1 MKIIKM
7 LIILAV
13 GAVCLFA
20 AVHFTGNY
28 VAEVQAKDKTLAE
41 VIIQN
46 QLEAELN
53 KAEEQAKEE
62 LGETLVT
69 TVLETKPVTTTTT
82 TTVTTT
88 TVTTTTPVT
97 TATEAATTTAATTTA
112 AVTTAEVTTTTVPPE
127 EEIITEFTRGGL
139 LPKDRTGIPFKTIF
153 TLTEEEQ
160 LRFTQFLIDHYFLN
174 GDMYV
179 ETETRPTLKEKKTLA
194 NDMQKCSVAALNLIM
209 EKVNLSDVTT
219 ILTVDYAPIGA
230 EIRAM
235 RSDFAE
241 KYKDAHKNGEQFG
254 KLYDNSLLFFD
265 RMITAVDKLQ
275 KSAKE
280 YSEST
285 NIFFA
290 GLVLAKAVEEVI
302 IPEIMAVLEQSFDL
316 VEITQDIFLEGT
328 QGTKLLSRDE
338 VSEVIT
344 NPALILDTGLA

>member
-20 AVHFTGNY
+20 AVHFTGAY
-28 VAEVQAKDKTLAE
+28 VAEVQASDKILAE

-82 TTVTTT
+82 ATTT
-88 TVTTTTPVT
+88 TVTTTAITTTTPVT
-97 TATEAATTTAATTTA
+97 TTTASTTA
-112 AVTTAEVTTTTVPPE
+112 VTTTTAVITATEPPE
-127 EEIITEFTRGGL
+127 DEIITEFTRGGL
-139 LPKDRTGIPFKTIF
+139 LPTDRKGIPFKTIF
-153 TLTEEEQ
+153 TLTEGEQ
-160 LRFTQFLIDHYFLN
+160 LRFTQFLIEHYFLN

-179 ETETRPTLKEKKTLA
+179 EAETRPALKEKKSLA
-194 NDMQKCSVAALNLIM
+194 NDMQKCSIAALNLVM

-219 ILTVDYAPIGA
+219 ILTVDYAPVSA
-230 EIRAM
+230 EIRRM
-235 RSDFAE
+235 RSDFE
-241 KYKDAHKNGEQFG
+241 KNYKDAYKNGEQFG
-254 KLYDNSLLFFD
+254 KLYNNSLLLFD

-280 YSEST
+280 YSDST

-316 VEITQDIFLEGT
+316 VEINQEIFLEGT
-328 QGTKLLSRDE
+328 QGTKLLSRNE
-338 VSEVIT
+338 VSEIIT

>member
-20 AVHFTGNY
+20 AVHFTGAY
-28 VAEVQAKDKTLAE
+28 VAEVSAKDKTLAE

-62 LGETLVT
+62 LGEALVT

-82 TTVTTT
+82 TITTT

-97 TATEAATTTAATTTA
+97 TATEAATTTTATTTA
-112 AVTTAEVTTTTVPPE
+112 TVTTAEVTTTTTPPE
-127 EEIITEFTRGGL
+127 EEIITEFTRGGV
-139 LPKDRTGIPFKTIF
+139 LPTDRKGIPFKTIF
-153 TLTEEEQ
+153 TLTEGEQ
-160 LRFTQFLIDHYFLN
+160 LRFTQFLVDRYFLN

-179 ETETRPTLKEKKTLA
+179 EAETRPALKEKKSLA
-194 NDMQKCSVAALNLIM
+194 NEMQKCSVAALNLIM

-219 ILTVDYAPIGA
+219 VLTVDYAPIGA
-230 EIRAM
+230 EIRSM
-235 RSDFAE
+235 RSDFE
-241 KYKDAHKNGEQFG
+241 TKYKDAYKNGEQFG
-254 KLYDNSLLFFD
+254 KLYDNSLLYFD

-290 GLVLAKAVEEVI
+290 GLVLAKAVEGVI
-302 IPEIMAVLEQSFDL
+302 VPEIMAVLEQSFDL

-328 QGTKLLSRDE
+328 QGTRLLSRDE

>member
-1 MKIIKM
+1 MKILKM

-20 AVHFTGNY
+20 AVHFTGAY
-28 VAEVQAKDKTLAE
+28 VAEVSAKDKTLAE

-62 LGETLVT
+62 LGEALVT

-82 TTVTTT
+82 VTTT
-88 TVTTTTPVT
+88 TVTTTTSVTTTTEATTTTTPVT
-97 TATEAATTTAATTTA
+97 TTTKA
-112 AVTTAEVTTTTVPPE
+112 AVTTTEPPE
-127 EEIITEFTRGGL
+127 EEIITEFTRGGV
-139 LPKDRTGIPFKTIF
+139 LPTDRKGIPFKTIF
-153 TLTEEEQ
+153 TLTEGEQ
-160 LRFTQFLIDHYFLN
+160 LRFTQFLVDRYFLN

-179 ETETRPTLKEKKTLA
+179 EAETRPALKEKKSLA
-194 NDMQKCSVAALNLIM
+194 NEMQKCSVAALNLIM
-209 EKVNLSDVTT
+209 EKVNISDVTT
-219 ILTVDYAPIGA
+219 ILMVDYAPIGT
-230 EIRAM
+230 EIRSM
-235 RSDFAE
+235 RSDFE
-241 KYKDAHKNGEQFG
+241 TKYKDAYKNGEQFR
-254 KLYDNSLLFFD
+254 KLYDNSLLYFD

-290 GLVLAKAVEEVI
+290 GLILAKAVEGVI
-302 IPEIMAVLEQSFDL
+302 VPEIMAVLEQSFDL

-328 QGTKLLSRDE
+328 QGTRLLSRDE

>member
-20 AVHFTGNY
+20 AVHFTDAY

-46 QLEAELN
+46 QLESEMS

-82 TTVTTT
+82 ATTT
-88 TVTTTTPVT
+88 TVTTTVTTTTTPVT
-97 TATEAATTTAATTTA
+97 TTTAAITSAPTAILATTTA
-112 AVTTAEVTTTTVPPE
+112 EPLE
-127 EEIITEFTRGGL
+127 EEIITEFTRGGV
-139 LPKDRTGIPFKTIF
+139 LPADRTGIPFKTLF
-153 TLTEEEQ
+153 TLTEGEQ

-174 GDMYV
+174 GDLYV
-179 ETETRPTLKEKKTLA
+179 EEETRPALKEKKSLA
-194 NDMQKCSVAALNLIM
+194 NDMQKCSVAALNLVM

-219 ILTVDYAPIGA
+219 ILTVDYASVGT
-230 EIRAM
+230 EIRRM
-235 RSDFAE
+235 RSDFE
-241 KYKDAHKNGEQFG
+241 GKYKDAYKNGEQFG
-254 KLYDNSLLFFD
+254 KLYDNSLAFFD

-302 IPEIMAVLEQSFDL
+302 VPEIMAVLEQSFDL

-328 QGTKLLSRDE
+328 QGTKLLSREE

>member
-20 AVHFTGNY
+20 AVHFTGAY
-28 VAEVQAKDKTLAE
+28 VAEVQASDKTLAE

-82 TTVTTT
+82 ATTT
-88 TVTTTTPVT
+88 TAITTTTPVT
-97 TATEAATTTAATTTA
+97 TTTASTTAVATTTAVITAT
-112 AVTTAEVTTTTVPPE
+112 EPPE

-139 LPKDRTGIPFKTIF
+139 LPTDRKGIPFKTIF
-153 TLTEEEQ
+153 TLTEGEQ
-160 LRFTQFLIDHYFLN
+160 LRFTQFLIEHYFLN

-179 ETETRPTLKEKKTLA
+179 EAETRPALKEKKSLA
-194 NDMQKCSVAALNLIM
+194 NDMQKCSIAALNLVM

-219 ILTVDYAPIGA
+219 ILTVDYAPVSA
-230 EIRAM
+230 EIRRM
-235 RSDFAE
+235 RSDFE
-241 KYKDAHKNGEQFG
+241 KNYKDAYKNGEQFG
-254 KLYDNSLLFFD
+254 KLYNNSLLLFD

-280 YSEST
+280 YSDST

-316 VEITQDIFLEGT
+316 VEINQEIFLEGT
-328 QGTKLLSRDE
+328 QGTKLLSRNE
-338 VSEVIT
+338 VSEIIT

>member
-20 AVHFTGNY
+20 AVHFTGAY
-28 VAEVQAKDKTLAE
+28 VAEVQANDKTLAE

-53 KAEEQAKEE
+53 KAEEQAKGE
-62 LGETLVT
+62 LGEMLVT

-82 TTVTTT
+82 ATTT
-88 TVTTTTPVT
+88 TAITTTTPVT
-97 TATEAATTTAATTTA
+97 TTTASTTA
-112 AVTTAEVTTTTVPPE
+112 VTTTTAVITATEPPE
-127 EEIITEFTRGGL
+127 DEIITEFTRGGL
-139 LPKDRTGIPFKTIF
+139 LPTDRKGIPFKTIF
-153 TLTEEEQ
+153 TLTESEQ
-160 LRFTQFLIDHYFLN
+160 LRFTQFLIEHYFLN

-179 ETETRPTLKEKKTLA
+179 EAETRPVLKEKKALA
-194 NDMQKCSVAALNLIM
+194 NDMQKCSIAALNLVM

-219 ILTVDYAPIGA
+219 ILTVDYAPVSA
-230 EIRAM
+230 EIRRI
-235 RSDFAE
+235 RSDFE
-241 KYKDAHKNGEQFG
+241 KNYKDAYKNGERFG
-254 KLYDNSLLFFD
+254 KLYDNSLLLFD

-302 IPEIMAVLEQSFDL
+302 VPEIMAVLEQSFDL
-316 VEITQDIFLEGT
+316 VEINQEIFLEGT

-338 VSEVIT
+338 VSEIIT

>member
-1 MKIIKM
+1 MKILKM

-20 AVHFTGNY
+20 AVHFTGAY
-28 VAEVQAKDKTLAE
+28 VAEVSAKDKTLAE

-62 LGETLVT
+62 QGEALVT

-82 TTVTTT
+82 VTTT
-88 TVTTTTPVT
+88 TITTTPITTTTPVT
-97 TATEAATTTAATTTA
+97 TTTVATT
-112 AVTTAEVTTTTVPPE
+112 AVTTPSATTVTEPSE
-127 EEIITEFTRGGL
+127 EEIITEFTRGGM
-139 LPKDRTGIPFKTIF
+139 LPTDRTGIPFKTIF
-153 TLTEEEQ
+153 TLTEGEQ

-174 GDMYV
+174 GDIYV
-179 ETETRPTLKEKKTLA
+179 ENETRPALKEKKSLA
-194 NDMQKCSVAALNLIM
+194 NEMQKCSVAALNLIM

-219 ILTVDYAPIGA
+219 ILTVDYAPIGT

-241 KYKDAHKNGEQFG
+241 KYKDAYKNGEQFG

-302 IPEIMAVLEQSFDL
+302 VPEIMAVLEQSFDL

-328 QGTKLLSRDE
+328 QGTRLLSRDE

-344 NPALILDTGLA
+344 NPALVLDTGLA

>member
-1 MKIIKM
+1 MKIIKI
-7 LIILAV
+7 LIIIAV

-20 AVHFTGNY
+20 AVHFTGAY
-28 VAEVQAKDKTLAE
+28 VEEVTAEEKSLAE

-69 TVLETKPVTTTTT
+69 TALETKPVTTTSATTTMPVTTTTTSVT

-88 TVTTTTPVT
+88 TTSATTTTTAPVTTTTATVT
-97 TATEAATTTAATTTA
+97 EK
-112 AVTTAEVTTTTVPPE
+112 P
-127 EEIITEFTRGGL
+127 EEIITEFTRGGI

-153 TLTEEEQ
+153 TLTESEQ
-160 LRFTQFLIDHYFLN
+160 QRFTQFLIDHYFLN
-174 GDMYV
+174 GDIYV
-179 ETETRPTLKEKKTLA
+179 NNETRPELREKKNIA
-194 NDMQKCSVAALNLIM
+194 NQMQKSAIASLNLVM

-219 ILTVDYAPIGA
+219 ILKVDYAPIGS
-230 EIRAM
+230 EIRTI
-235 RSDFAE
+235 RDNFAE
-241 KYKDAHKNGEQFG
+241 NYKDAHKYGEQYE
-254 KLYDNSLLFFD
+254 KLYDRCLVFID
-265 RMITAVDKLQ
+265 RLIVAVDKLQ

-290 GLVLAKAVEEVI
+290 GIVLGKAVEGVI

-316 VEITQDIFLEGT
+316 VEITQDIYLEGT

-338 VSEVIT
+338 VTEIIG

>member
-82 TTVTTT
+82 AVTTT

-112 AVTTAEVTTTTVPPE
+112 TVTTAEVTTTTTPAE

-160 LRFTQFLIDHYFLN
+160 LRFTQFLVDHYFLN

-179 ETETRPTLKEKKTLA
+179 EAETRPALKEKKTLA

-241 KYKDAHKNGEQFG
+241 KYKDAYKNGEQFG

-302 IPEIMAVLEQSFDL
+302 VPEIMAVLEQSFDL

>member
-20 AVHFTGNY
+20 AVHFTGAY
-28 VAEVQAKDKTLAE
+28 VAEVQASDKTLAE

-82 TTVTTT
+82 TTITTT
-88 TVTTTTPVT
+88 AITTTTPVT
-97 TATEAATTTAATTTA
+97 TTTASTTA
-112 AVTTAEVTTTTVPPE
+112 VTTTTAVITATEPPE

-139 LPKDRTGIPFKTIF
+139 LPTDRKGIPFKTIF
-153 TLTEEEQ
+153 TLTEGEQ
-160 LRFTQFLIDHYFLN
+160 LRFTQFLIEHYFLN

-179 ETETRPTLKEKKTLA
+179 EAETRPALKEKKSLA
-194 NDMQKCSVAALNLIM
+194 NDMQKCSIAALNLVM

-219 ILTVDYAPIGA
+219 ILTVDYAPVSA
-230 EIRAM
+230 EIRRI
-235 RSDFAE
+235 RSDFE
-241 KYKDAHKNGEQFG
+241 KNYKDAYKNGERFG
-254 KLYDNSLLFFD
+254 KLYDNSLLLFD

-302 IPEIMAVLEQSFDL
+302 VPEIMAVLEQSFDL
-316 VEITQDIFLEGT
+316 VEINQEIFLEGT
-328 QGTKLLSRDE
+328 QGTKLLSRNE
-338 VSEVIT
+338 VSEIIT

>member
-1 MKIIKM
+1 
-7 LIILAV
+7 
-13 GAVCLFA
+13 
-20 AVHFTGNY
+20 
-28 VAEVQAKDKTLAE
+28 
-41 VIIQN
+41 
-46 QLEAELN
+46 
-53 KAEEQAKEE
+53 
-62 LGETLVT
+62 
-69 TVLETKPVTTTTT
+69 
-82 TTVTTT
+82 
-88 TVTTTTPVT
+88 
-97 TATEAATTTAATTTA
+97 
-112 AVTTAEVTTTTVPPE
+112 
-127 EEIITEFTRGGL
+127 
-139 LPKDRTGIPFKTIF
+139 
-153 TLTEEEQ
+153 
-160 LRFTQFLIDHYFLN
+160 
-174 GDMYV
+174 MYV
-179 ETETRPTLKEKKTLA
+179 ETETRPALKEKKSLA

-219 ILTVDYAPIGA
+219 ILTVDYAPIGT

>member
-7 LIILAV
+7 FIILAV

-20 AVHFTGNY
+20 AVHFTGAY

-82 TTVTTT
+82 VATTT
-88 TVTTTTPVT
+88 ATTTSVITTTPVT
-97 TATEAATTTAATTTA
+97 TTTAAITTVTAAASTTTK
-112 AVTTAEVTTTTVPPE
+112 PPE

-139 LPKDRTGIPFKTIF
+139 LPTDRNGIPFKTIF
-153 TLTEEEQ
+153 TLTESEQ

-179 ETETRPTLKEKKTLA
+179 EAETRPALKEKKALA
-194 NDMQKCSVAALNLIM
+194 NDMQKCSIAALNLVM

-219 ILTVDYAPIGA
+219 ILTVDYAPVST
-230 EIRAM
+230 EIRRM
-235 RSDFAE
+235 RSDFE
-241 KYKDAHKNGEQFG
+241 TKYKDAYKNGEQFG
-254 KLYDNSLLFFD
+254 KLYDNILSFFD

-302 IPEIMAVLEQSFDL
+302 VPEIMAVLEQSFDL
-316 VEITQDIFLEGT
+316 VEINQEIFLEGT
-328 QGTKLLSRDE
+328 QGTRLLSRDE
-338 VSEVIT
+338 VSEAIT